1 MGNYPSFPILTEAQ
15 LRARLAPPSARVR
28 MVLDTDTANE
38 VDDQFA
44 LVYAMLSPAR
54 LDVEAMYAAPFDNEK
69 SSGPADGMEQS
80 YQEIVRLLAQL
91 EVAPEGFVYRGAP
104 CYLPRVDAPVES
116 EAVRDLIARA
126 KDGPAP
132 LYVVAIGAI
141 TNIASALLLAPEI
154 GERIVVVWLGGHAS
168 HWPHNRE
175 FNLQQDPLSARV
187 LFDAGVPLIRV
198 PCYPV
203 ASHMLTTAPE
213 LERYVQGKSA
223 IGDALVALFKAYHDD
238 HYAWAKE
245 IWDLAAVACLVEPE
259 WVTST
264 LVPSPILNDDL
275 TWTHDEARRLVRE
288 AQWVNRNAIFRDLF
302 DKLASQ

>member
-1 MGNYPSFPILTEAQ
+1 MSDFPSFPSLTEAQ
-15 LRARLAPPSARVR
+15 WRARLAPPSARVR

-38 VDDQFA
+38 IDDQFA

-54 LDVEAMYAAPFDNEK
+54 LAVEAIYAAPFYNGR
-69 SSGPADGMEQS
+69 SNSPADGMEQS
-80 YQEIVRLLAQL
+80 YEEIVRLLAQL
-91 EVAPEGFVYRGAP
+91 EVAPEGFVYRGATR
-104 CYLPRVDAPVES
+104 YLTDLDAPVES
-116 EAVRDLIARA
+116 EAVEDLIACA
-126 KDGPAP
+126 KAGPAP
-132 LYVVAIGAI
+132 LHVVAIGAI

-154 GERIVVVWLGGHAS
+154 AERIVVVWLGGHAS
-168 HWPHNRE
+168 HWPHNQE
-175 FNLQQDPLSARV
+175 FNLQQDPLAARV
-187 LFDAGVPLIRV
+187 VLDAGVPLVRV

-223 IGDALVALFKAYHDD
+223 IGDDLVVLFKAYRDD

-245 IWDLAAVACLVEPE
+245 IWDLAAVAYLVEPE
-259 WVTST
+259 WVKSA

-275 TWTHDEARRLVRE
+275 TWTHDATRRLVRE
-288 AQWVNRNAIFRDLF
+288 AQWVNRNAIFHDLF

>member
-1 MGNYPSFPILTEAQ
+1 MGNYPLFPILTEAQ
-15 LRARLAPPSARVR
+15 MRARLAPPSARVR

-38 VDDQFA
+38 IDDQFA

-69 SSGPADGMEQS
+69 SNGPADGMEQS
-80 YQEIVRLLAQL
+80 YREIVRLLAQL
-91 EVAPEGFVYRGAP
+91 EVAPEGFVYRGATR
-104 CYLPRVDAPVES
+104 YLPGVDAPVES
-116 EAVRDLIARA
+116 EAVRDLITRA
-126 KDGPAP
+126 KAGPAP

-154 GERIVVVWLGGHAS
+154 VERIVVVWLGGHAS

-223 IGDALVALFKAYHDD
+223 IGDDLVALFKAYHDD

-245 IWDLAAVACLVEPE
+245 IWDLAAVAYLVEPS
-259 WVTST
+259 WVTSA
-264 LVPSPILNDDL
+264 LAPSPILNDDL
-275 TWTHDEARRLVRE
+275 TWTHDAARRLVRE
-288 AQWVNRNAIFRDLF
+288 VQWVNRNAIFRDLF